1 MPTHAE
7 LELLGVRQKN
17 NLSHI
22 LNRFAEHLM
31 NAVIIPNFR
40 FITLVAGLL
49 GALVS
54 ITAAQTVTLVVNN
67 ESNQALTFTPQ
78 LTVLSPA
85 GDGTATLTA
94 GTTPITVGPN
104 DTNNQVSVSFNA
116 NPGPVTVTLE
126 VDGSFAETAF
136 AFIQVFGT
144 SAQGVVSYNLGTVR
158 PFDTP
163 SVLTPSGQANYTI
176 TLTIPSNPVILPT
189 TTWRVNQLVVQ
200 KDGTNFFAKGVA
212 YAPTP
217 IGGATFQPG
226 IGDWFVPPW
235 WTYNGDNSPN
245 DIGRRDTAILT
256 AIGHQCNANLLH
268 LVLVEAAG
276 PLLPAEYHAGF
287 SHDRVHEYAIPLH
300 GLF

>member
-1 MPTHAE
+1 M
-7 LELLGVRQKN
+7 LRQKN

-116 NPGPVTVTLE
+116 DPGRLPSPSKLTAALPRRPSR
-126 VDGSFAETAF
+126 SFKCSEPARRVSCR
-136 AFIQVFGT
+136 IISGRFGH
-144 SAQGVVSYNLGTVR
+144 
-158 PFDTP
+158 
-163 SVLTPSGQANYTI
+163 LTPRRCSLPRARPI
-176 TLTIPSNPVILPT
+176 TPLRLQFLQTRSFCRRRRGGLTNWLFRRMARIL
-189 TTWRVNQLVVQ
+189 R
-200 KDGTNFFAKGVA
+200 
-212 YAPTP
+212 
-217 IGGATFQPG
+217 
-226 IGDWFVPPW
+226 
-235 WTYNGDNSPN
+235 
-245 DIGRRDTAILT
+245 
-256 AIGHQCNANLLH
+256 
-268 LVLVEAAG
+268 
-276 PLLPAEYHAGF
+276 
-287 SHDRVHEYAIPLH
+287 
-300 GLF
+300 

>member
-1 MPTHAE
+1 MSQHAG
-7 LELLGVRQKN
+7 LELVGRVRRTMPLAVPSIVRTN
-17 NLSHI
+17 
-22 LNRFAEHLM
+22 HLI
-31 NAVIIPNFR
+31 NAVILRYTHIFV
-40 FITLVAGLL
+40 LAAGLL
-49 GALVS
+49 GTLVP
-54 ITAAQTVTLVVNN
+54 IAAAQTVTLVVNN
-67 ESNQALTFTPQ
+67 ESNQTLSFTPQ

-85 GDGTATLTA
+85 GNGTATLTS
-94 GTTPITVGPN
+94 GTTPITIGPN

-144 SAQGVVSYNLGTVR
+144 SAQGIVSYNLGTVW

-163 SVLTPSGQANYTI
+163 SVLAPSGQANYTMA
-176 TLTIPSNPVILPT
+176 LTIPSNPVILPT

-235 WTYNGDNSPN
+235 WTYDGENSPN

-256 AIGHQCNANLLH
+256 VRGSMRCEPISPGIGRNSRTSLTCRI
-268 LVLVEAAG
+268 
-276 PLLPAEYHAGF
+276 
-287 SHDRVHEYAIPLH
+287 SSRIPR
-300 GLF
+300 